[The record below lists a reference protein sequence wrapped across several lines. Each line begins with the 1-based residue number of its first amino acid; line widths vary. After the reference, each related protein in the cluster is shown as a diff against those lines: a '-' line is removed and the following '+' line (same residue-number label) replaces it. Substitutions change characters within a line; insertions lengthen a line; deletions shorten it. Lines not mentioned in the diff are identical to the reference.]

1 MSNLGKKSTLSR
13 KILASEHCECSA
25 QTSGVS
31 FKFFLS
37 QLFYESEC
45 KENWSLFQFA
55 NTEKQIIAP
64 CKSTAEEVLFE
75 SSQHKILSTDL
86 RSKRFHVVSEQRK
99 TEERD
104 LPLVPQVI
112 LCSEIVRKRLLGRLP
127 QTRKLEPLR
136 SYTTTS
142 GMRALLFCFWVLLFR
157 SSYVFL

>member
-1 MSNLGKKSTLSR
+1 MAR
-13 KILASEHCECSA
+13 EHCECSA

-37 QLFYESEC
+37 QLFYESEL

-75 SSQHKILSTDL
+75 SPHHKILSSDL
-86 RSKRFHVVSEQRK
+86 VSLRNKRFRVVSEQKK

-104 LPLVPQVI
+104 LPLVI
-112 LCSEIVRKRLLGRLP
+112 LCSETARKRLLRRLP
-127 QTRKLEPLR
+127 QTRKLETHIVPCE
-136 SYTTTS
+136 TT
-142 GMRALLFCFWVLLFR
+142 A
-157 SSYVFL
+157 